1 MSDSQGDNGPP
12 LLRPIPRRP
21 FNLIPREPTPP
32 NDDSPALVP
41 SADPAPVPVLNLES
55 LNSRLLNMRNTSF
68 TPESPTLSRTDSA
81 LNLTGSTLAGIY
93 SPSIWGKDK
102 FYMGADE
109 PGTPWG
115 TGAETPAKNL
125 SADEPNYEIQK
136 ERAQPARR
144 RSSLH
149 SVARSP
155 PLSTSQRIF
164 YHSSR
169 SLLLFGLGVLYGIV
183 AVQLRD
189 RQIAVEGLEVHNL
202 LRSADGHY
210 DLRYMAFSGMCGIVM
225 GSLLPWFDGV
235 WERTFGGDDV
245 VVESPVEQ
253 SMGDDMIKQ
262 PASFTDWA
270 LAIRGIGAFVGIAFA
285 IRKLPWSSTLQ
296 VSLAFALVNPVLWY
310 ILDRSMSGLV
320 LSIFVGLAGSL
331 MLLGIRPE
339 VIPTPAAPLTPYETF
354 GPEYGNATTGSAS
367 DLDQQGQLIW
377 GVSQETIA
385 MVFWLWSVIFCC
397 CICFGNIGRW
407 LAIKR
412 AAAKGRWA
420 QRHAVAVA
428 RRRSS
433 KE

>member
-32 NDDSPALVP
+32 NDDSPALIP
-41 SADPAPVPVLNLES
+41 SVDPGHAPILNLES
-55 LNSRLLNMRNTSF
+55 LNSRLLNMRNTDL
-68 TPESPTLSRTDSA
+68 TPESTTISRTDSS

-102 FYMGADE
+102 FDMGGDE

-115 TGAETPAKNL
+115 TGADTPGKNL
-125 SADEPNYEIQK
+125 KPDEPNYEIQK

-149 SVARSP
+149 PIVRPP
-155 PLSTSQRIF
+155 PLSVTQRAF
-164 YHSSR
+164 YHGMR
-169 SLLLFGLGVLYGIV
+169 SLLLFGLGVLYGML

-189 RQIAVEGLEVHNL
+189 RQISVGALEMHNL
-202 LRSADGHY
+202 LRNADGGY
-210 DLRYMAFSGMCGIVM
+210 NWGYLTFSGVCGIVM
-225 GSLLPWFDGV
+225 GILLPWFDGV
-235 WERTFGGDDV
+235 WERVFGSEDV
-245 VVESPVEQ
+245 AVESPVEQ
-253 SMGDDMIKQ
+253 SAGDQTIKQ

-320 LSIFVGLAGSL
+320 LSVFSGLVGSA
-331 MLLGIRPE
+331 MLLGLTPE
-339 VIPTPAAPLTPYETF
+339 AVPSPAAPTTPAYEAF
-354 GPEYGNATTGSAS
+354 GPEYGNATNGGAG
-367 DLDQQGQLIW
+367 DLDQQETLTTIG
-377 GVSQETIA
+377 GASQETIA
-385 MVFWLWSVIFCC
+385 LGIWLWSVIFCC

-407 LAIKR
+407 LAINR
-412 AAAKGRWA
+412 GTVAKGRWA
-420 QRHAVAVA
+420 QRQ
-428 RRRSS
+428 
-433 KE
+433 

>member
-1 MSDSQGDNGPP
+1 MSNPQGDDGPP

-32 NDDSPALVP
+32 NDDLPAPIP
-41 SADPAPVPVLNLES
+41 SAGSGHVPLLNLES
-55 LNSRLLNMRNTSF
+55 LNSRLLSMRNTGF
-68 TPESPTLSRTDSA
+68 TSESTTISRTDSA

-102 FYMGADE
+102 FYMGPDE

-125 SADEPNYEIQK
+125 SMDEPNYEIQK

-144 RSSLH
+144 QSSLRP
-149 SVARSP
+149 VVRP
-155 PLSTSQRIF
+155 QPLSTLQRVF
-164 YHSSR
+164 YHGSR
-169 SLLLFGLGVLYGIV
+169 SLLLTGLGVLYGIL

-189 RQIAVEGLEVHNL
+189 RQIAAGALEAHNL
-202 LRSADGHY
+202 LRSSDGSY
-210 DLRYMAFSGMCGIVM
+210 DWRYMAFSGVCGIVM

-235 WERTFGGDDV
+235 WERIFGSDDV

-253 SMGDDMIKQ
+253 SVEDEAIKE

-320 LSIFVGLAGSL
+320 LSISVGLAGSA
-331 MLLGIRPE
+331 MLLGLRPE
-339 VIPTPAAPLTPYETF
+339 VVPSPAAPSTPAYEAY
-354 GPEYGNATTGSAS
+354 GPEYGNATNGNAT
-367 DLDQQGQLIW
+367 DFDQQQQLATVG

-385 MVFWLWSVIFCC
+385 MGIWLWSVLFCC
-397 CICFGNIGRW
+397 SICFGNIGRW
-407 LAIKR
+407 LAIR
-412 AAAKGRWA
+412 RGATTKGRWA
-420 QRHAVAVA
+420 QRQ
-428 RRRSS
+428 
-433 KE
+433 